1 MNRIIEHV
9 IWQFFYIFENL
20 GLHVLPITYY
30 SPIPDTRQ
38 LRNHLELLTQE
49 HPMLGV
55 DLREEAQLGFLDYI
69 RIMKMNIFMLVEKYL
84 ALFKVKCLHLRR

>member
-55 DLREEAQLGFLDYI
+55 DLREEAQLGFLDLLKDYEDEYLHAGGE
-69 RIMKMNIFMLVEKYL
+69 IFGIIL
-84 ALFKVKCLHLRR
+84 KCLHLRR